1 MDTRPTIHANTETD
15 FVQTQM
21 LALVAGQSHT
31 VFLGVMGA
39 SVVLMSIGYQP
50 STLWWWLSWIAL
62 VALGQVVRM
71 RVQTR
76 VPSEKEPAA
85 IAQSVRRGVAVAAL
99 CGSVQTLCLVSFPS
113 ATDTARVL
121 FTLILLGLATGAVS
135 NSAGHFKTYLA
146 YSLPLIVPLSL
157 LWMVCSGQNYSATT
171 GLAVGTLILVCITAI
186 LVGYARTA
194 WRLFDESCRIRFR
207 ESDLNA
213 RLVKALGEAEQ
224 ANRAKTRFLAA
235 ASHDLRQPL
244 HAISLISAAL
254 GLRPLDPE
262 SKEIV
267 TLLNQ
272 VTASLSSQLD
282 SLLDISKLDADV
294 VTVQPQTIS
303 VPQLLEQLYAEFA
316 PLAYGKN
323 LTPVLDLRTT
333 ACIETDPLLL
343 LRVLNNLSQNA
354 LKFTQQGSV
363 TFHAHNVA
371 NTVVI
376 AVSDTG
382 CGIAEH
388 HQEEIF
394 QEFYQVSNNARDP
407 AQGLGLG
414 LSIVR
419 RITKLLHISLTL
431 QSSPDQGTTIRLH
444 LPIAQPANIRPA
456 TPAPAESEEG
466 SKQFAL
472 NVLVIDDEIS
482 VRRASQLLLT
492 ALGCRCELAHDIL
505 SAQECVRIF
514 HPDLIIADLRLR
526 GPETGID
533 AIATLRTQLG
543 PVPALLI
550 SGDTAPERL
559 TLARDAGIRMCHKP
573 LTLEKLSSEL
583 RLLEHPRHTTRG
595 QVDEHIHPT

>member
-1 MDTRPTIHANTETD
+1 MDTRPVIRANTEAD

-31 VFLGVMGA
+31 VFMGVMGA
-39 SVVLMSIGYQP
+39 SVVLMSIGSQP
-50 STLWWWLSWIAL
+50 STFWWWLAWIGL
-62 VALGQVVRM
+62 VALGQMIRM
-71 RVQTR
+71 RAQTR
-76 VPSEKEPAA
+76 IPAETDPVA
-85 IAQSVRRGVAVAAL
+85 IGQSVRHGVAVAAL
-99 CGSVQTLCLVSFPS
+99 CGSVQSLCLVSFPNAS
-113 ATDTARVL
+113 DTVRVL

-135 NSAGHFKTYLA
+135 NSAGHVKTYLA
-146 YSLPLIVPLSL
+146 YCLPLILPLSL
-157 LWMVCSGQNYSATT
+157 LWMVSTGQNYNAIT
-171 GLAVGTLILVCITAI
+171 GLAVGTLILVCITAM
-186 LVGYARTA
+186 LLGYARTA

-213 RLVKALGEAEQ
+213 RLVRALADAEQ

-272 VTASLSSQLD
+272 VAASLSSQLD
-282 SLLDISKLDADV
+282 SLLDISKLDADAV
-294 VTVQPQTIS
+294 NVQSQTVS
-303 VPQLLEQLYAEFA
+303 VPQLLQQLYAEFA
-316 PLAYGKN
+316 PLAYAKN
-323 LTPVLDLRTT
+323 LTPVLDLHTT
-333 ACIETDPLLL
+333 ACIETDPVLL

-363 TFHAHNVA
+363 TFHAHSVA

-376 AVSDTG
+376 SVSDTG

-388 HQEEIF
+388 NQEEVF
-394 QEFYQVSNNARDP
+394 QEFFQVSNHARDP

-419 RITKLLHISLTL
+419 RIAKLLKISLTL
-431 QSSPDQGTTIRLH
+431 QSSLGQGTTVRLH
-444 LPIAQPANIRPA
+444 LPVAQTENLPPPSTIA
-456 TPAPAESEEG
+456 AESTEG
-466 SKQFAL
+466 AERFDL
-472 NVLVIDDEIS
+472 NILVIDDEIS

-492 ALGCRCELAHDIL
+492 ALGCHCEVAHDIPA
-505 SAQECVRIF
+505 AQQHIRTF

-526 GPETGID
+526 GTETGID
-533 AIATLRTQLG
+533 AITALRAQLG

-559 TLARDAGIRMCHKP
+559 TLARNAGIRLCHKP
-573 LTLEKLSSEL
+573 LTMEKLSAEL
-583 RLLEHPRHTTRG
+583 RLIAPLRQTNPRQIDEHPN
-595 QVDEHIHPT
+595 DI

>member
-1 MDTRPTIHANTETD
+1 MEDRPTIHANTEAD

-21 LALVAGQSHT
+21 LALVAGQSRT
-31 VFLGVMGA
+31 VFMGVMGA
-39 SVVLMSIGYQP
+39 SAVLMSIGFQP
-50 STLWWWLSWIAL
+50 STLWWWLAWIAL
-62 VALGQVVRM
+62 VALGQGVRM
-71 RVQTR
+71 HVQTL
-76 VPSEKEPAA
+76 VPSEKDPIA
-85 IAQSVRRGVAVAAL
+85 IGQSVRRGVAVAAL
-99 CGSVQTLCLVSFPS
+99 CGSVQSLCLASFSSVS
-113 ATDTARVL
+113 DTARVL

-146 YSLPLIVPLSL
+146 YCLPLILPLSV
-157 LWMVCSGQNYSATT
+157 LWMVCDGQNYSATT
-171 GLAVGTLILVCITAI
+171 GLAVGALILVCVTAI
-186 LVGYARTA
+186 LMGYARTA

-207 ESDLNA
+207 ENDLNA
-213 RLVKALGEAEQ
+213 RLVRALDDAEQ

-254 GLRPLDPE
+254 DLRPLDPE

-294 VTVQPQTIS
+294 VNVQSQTIS
-303 VPQLLEQLYAEFA
+303 VPQLLQQLYAEFA
-316 PLAYGKN
+316 PLAYAKN
-323 LTPVLDLRTT
+323 LTPVLDLHTS
-333 ACIETDPLLL
+333 ACVETDPVLL

-363 TFHAHNVA
+363 TFHAHTVA
-371 NTVVI
+371 HTVVI

-382 CGIAEH
+382 CGIAEQN
-388 HQEEIF
+388 QEEVF
-394 QEFYQVSNNARDP
+394 QEFYQVSNHARDP

-419 RITKLLHISLTL
+419 RITRLLKISLTL
-431 QSSPDQGTTIRLH
+431 QSSPGQGTTIRLH
-444 LPIAQPANIRPA
+444 LPIAPQADKPPAI
-456 TPAPAESEEG
+456 PAPAAPDESPER
-466 SKQFAL
+466 FDL
-472 NVLVIDDEIS
+472 NVLVIDDEPS
-482 VRRASQLLLT
+482 VRRASQLLLA
-492 ALGCRCELAHDIL
+492 ALGCRCEVAHDIPT
-505 SAQECVRIF
+505 AQQHTRAF

-526 GPETGID
+526 GSETGID
-533 AIATLRTQLG
+533 AIAALRATLG

-559 TLARDAGIRMCHKP
+559 ILARDAGIRMCHKP
-573 LTLEKLSSEL
+573 LTMEKLSAEL
-583 RLLEHPRHTTRG
+583 RLLAPPNG
-595 QVDEHIHPT
+595 